1 VIYDL
6 VGKVVVTSGDY
17 TEYTTLQ
24 YLAGREPKIPAPKP
38 HGLIRTGGI
47 CIIFGSYI
55 LSMMLTK
62 AWPMRT
68 LQRDDYYFE
77 CVERKR
83 IEDHTDRSIISVLPG
98 SEHLDHITPY
108 HGSRTYCQILHSFF
122 TYPVNVSVFAHGG
135 CRTDIIIMN
144 RGQNNACVVTGIIDW
159 EDRRIYPKHYE
170 CTS

>member
-68 LQRDDYYFE
+68 LFKE
-77 CVERKR
+77 
-83 IEDHTDRSIISVLPG
+83 TTTISNALK
-98 SEHLDHITPY
+98 EKE
-108 HGSRTYCQILHSFF
+108 SRTTQ
-122 TYPVNVSVFAHGG
+122 
-135 CRTDIIIMN
+135 TD
-144 RGQNNACVVTGIIDW
+144 Q
-159 EDRRIYPKHYE
+159 
-170 CTS
+170 